1 MTLSAGNTPCDAWLS
16 QFYGKMPFEDY
27 LLLDRAARTLEGNVA
42 KGNKPWS
49 PLRGIRPSCII
60 FPGVWNWDS
69 AFHALGVSRWN
80 PELARDQ
87 IRIFCHFQQP
97 SGLFPDVLFED
108 GRIIN
113 RYGKP
118 PILPWAAAILE
129 QRSPNPDFRELC
141 ITAFRRNETFW
152 RKNRTGEKIKL
163 FHYDADGGNPEERIR
178 DARYESGWDNSVRWD
193 DGISNLFAID
203 LNCYMVLFYRAMRIL
218 DPSQIWE
225 IREQEL
231 VRQIEE
237 TLWNEADQ
245 CYEDRNMENGE
256 FNGVITPASFMPLF
270 IGSASPERAAAMAK
284 IAEKHEMPGWPSVS
298 YRDSSFD
305 PEGYWR
311 GRTWLNIAYFALK
324 GLKNYRFDSLADQ
337 GRNTLLNWV
346 RAVPGFLCEN
356 YHPVSGKPI
365 GAAHFGW
372 SATFVI
378 EFLLNWNSELP
389 LTGTR
394 QK

>member
-129 QRSPNPDFRELC
+129 QRSPNPDFR
-141 ITAFRRNETFW
+141 
-152 RKNRTGEKIKL
+152 
-163 FHYDADGGNPEERIR
+163 
-178 DARYESGWDNSVRWD
+178 
-193 DGISNLFAID
+193 
-203 LNCYMVLFYRAMRIL
+203 
-218 DPSQIWE
+218 
-225 IREQEL
+225 
-231 VRQIEE
+231 
-237 TLWNEADQ
+237 
-245 CYEDRNMENGE
+245 
-256 FNGVITPASFMPLF
+256 ASFRLPQDSGLYRKA
-270 IGSASPERAAAMAK
+270 GQRALDM
-284 IAEKHEMPGWPSVS
+284 
-298 YRDSSFD
+298 
-305 PEGYWR
+305 
-311 GRTWLNIAYFALK
+311 
-324 GLKNYRFDSLADQ
+324 
-337 GRNTLLNWV
+337 
-346 RAVPGFLCEN
+346 
-356 YHPVSGKPI
+356 
-365 GAAHFGW
+365 
-372 SATFVI
+372 
-378 EFLLNWNSELP
+378 
-389 LTGTR
+389 
-394 QK
+394 